1 MSKDS
6 THPGPGKPVERTL
19 CRAPFVST
27 ESMQADAGICRETE
41 PHSTHSLCRHPLLL
55 LGSLI
60 PHCLRRTWQAW
71 CGTDGVTE
79 PPLLTVTQKMG
90 RMHRS
95 EVDFGRQQLE
105 KLGCNFSL
113 IQINGNSATDFSG
126 MKTLLYMS
134 ACNLRTCIL
143 HIL

>member
-1 MSKDS
+1 MQ
-6 THPGPGKPVERTL
+6 TPPPV
-19 CRAPFVST
+19 AGVSHSSLL
-27 ESMQADAGICRETE
+27 EEDMAGM
-41 PHSTHSLCRHPLLL
+41 
-55 LGSLI
+55 
-60 PHCLRRTWQAW
+60 
-71 CGTDGVTE
+71 CGTDGVRE

-143 HIL
+143 HILETQ